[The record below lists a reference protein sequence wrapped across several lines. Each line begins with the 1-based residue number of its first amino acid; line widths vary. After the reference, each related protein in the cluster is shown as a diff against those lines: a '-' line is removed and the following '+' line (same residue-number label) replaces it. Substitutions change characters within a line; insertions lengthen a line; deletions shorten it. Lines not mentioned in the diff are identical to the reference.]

1 MTAAV
6 PRLYD
11 LRLPPLADSRIRGAV
26 LTVLGRWAP
35 TPADPG
41 RGERLERS
49 GLALRLTLEDA
60 AAAGLLRDLYATGVA
75 PAGVVLRPVHVGM
88 VRPGVAEAASFAIFA
103 RHGGRFVPTWNWRAF
118 VFGPFW
124 YFRRG
129 LYGKGAVLLGLS
141 VCPFFTLALTIL
153 LGAAV
158 LVYCGVAG
166 NWDDYLLKVKG
177 TQWW

>member
-1 MTAAV
+1 MAEGAS
-6 PRLYD
+6 RLYE
-11 LRLPPLADSRIRGAV
+11 LRLPALTDSRIRGAV
-26 LTVLGRWAP
+26 LAVLGRWAP
-35 TPADPG
+35 PPADPG

-49 GLALRLTLEDA
+49 GLALRLSLEDA
-60 AAAGLLRDLYATGVA
+60 AAAALLRDLYATGVA
-75 PAGVVLRPVHVGM
+75 PAGVILRPLHI
-88 VRPGVAEAASFAIFA
+88 GVARPAEEPVFAVFAS
-103 RHGGRFVPTWNWRAF
+103 HGGRFVPTWNWHAF

-129 LYGKGAVLLGLS
+129 LYGKGVVLLGLS

-166 NWDDYLLKVKG
+166 NWDAYLLKVRG